1 MTIDV
6 NVMFQIL
13 GLFGTVIGVI
23 WYVSN
28 MINGLRTDISKSDQ
42 LNDQQEKKLESLDT
56 RLDTCS
62 QNCRDGRAQNWETLN
77 ALKLHVDQL
86 ERQPQK

>member
-28 MINGLRTDISKSDQ
+28 VIGNLKTNISKSDQ
-42 LNDQQEKKLESLDT
+42 LNDQQEKKLESLDS
-56 RLDTCS
+56 RLENCS
-62 QNCRDGRAQNWETLN
+62 SNCREGRVKIWEDLN
-77 ALKLHVDQL
+77 ALKLKVAQL
-86 ERQPQK
+86 EGKHDK

>member
-56 RLDTCS
+56 RLD
-62 QNCRDGRAQNWETLN
+62 RDWETS
-77 ALKLHVDQL
+77 H
-86 ERQPQK
+86 

>member
-1 MTIDV
+1 MNISIDLL
-6 NVMFQIL
+6 FKIL
-13 GLFGTVIGVI
+13 SLVGTALAVL

-28 MINGLRTDISKSDQ
+28 MIGNLRLDISKSDQ

-62 QNCRDGRAQNWETLN
+62 QNCRDGRVKIWEDLN
-77 ALKLHVDQL
+77 ALKLKVAQL
-86 ERQPQK
+86 EGKHEK

>member
-28 MINGLRTDISKSDQ
+28 VIGNLKTDISKSDQ
-42 LNDQQEKKLESLDT
+42 LNDQQEKKIESLDN
-56 RLDTCS
+56 RLENCS
-62 QNCRDGRAQNWETLN
+62 QNCRDGRIKIWEDLN
-77 ALKLHVDQL
+77 NVKLKVAQL
-86 ERQPQK
+86 EGKHDK

>member
-1 MTIDV
+1 MTIDI

-28 MINGLRTDISKSDQ
+28 MIGNLRLDISKSDQ